1 VLHAGVLQA
10 AAVLHQLRELSNE
23 AMDNALQVGWALLL
37 LAASA
42 TPAIISGDYRRTTT
56 TTTWISARTWA

>member
-23 AMDNALQVGWALLL
+23 AMDNALQVGWRHYYWLL
-37 LAASA
+37 
-42 TPAIISGDYRRTTT
+42 RR
-56 TTTWISARTWA
+56 RRL